1 MYLNIIKDIDIPSA
15 GPDLKLNVGGQTVVM
30 PHGVLR
36 YDMGPFFQN
45 GFALGSYSPD
55 GTLIPYPK
63 GVNFWNIKLS
73 SIPSNKFIESANK
86 ALAAGDII
94 AAVFYLYAVP
104 MIEKDITGVDGNAH
118 PNGAANVPCPNADQY
133 YNWQYDSYIKAYF
146 EDKIGNNVF
155 AGYSPSDTRDPN
167 NWPPPNNYYI
177 GLGEQPPPVYQQ
189 TSLLSLEG
197 MGSQNGFIGPYTDDV
212 VFGFIY
218 WNSSYI
224 RVQDF
229 NQDIGGSNFFD
240 KYMPDIID
248 TGIVVLLAVATFGVA
263 AAVAGAAAGT
273 TAVAGAGVATGSA
286 SAAADAAAGT
296 TAVADAGVAT
306 GSASAAA
313 GAAAGTTAVA
323 GAGVATGSA
332 SAAAGAT
339 ATGTTLEAST
349 VASALSVA
357 ASVAGKA
364 TGNTDLSV
372 AGSLIGIASGNFS
385 NVSSDISAGASLVND
400 YNALTK
406 NPGSSLNSQ
415 NQLVNAQGQLINP
428 NGQLV
433 DANGNVIPTPTQGVS
448 PLLILAGIVAVIF
461 VIRR

>member
-248 TGIVVLLAVATFGVA
+248 AGIVVLLAVATFGVA
-263 AAVAGAAAGT
+263 AAV
-273 TAVAGAGVATGSA
+273 
-286 SAAADAAAGT
+286 
-296 TAVADAGVAT
+296 
-306 GSASAAA
+306 A

-406 NPGSSLNSQ
+406 NPGSSFNSQ

>member
-286 SAAADAAAGT
+286 SAAA
-296 TAVADAGVAT
+296 
-306 GSASAAA
+306 
-313 GAAAGTTAVA
+313 
-323 GAGVATGSA
+323 
-332 SAAAGAT
+332 GAT

-406 NPGSSLNSQ
+406 NPGSSFNSQ